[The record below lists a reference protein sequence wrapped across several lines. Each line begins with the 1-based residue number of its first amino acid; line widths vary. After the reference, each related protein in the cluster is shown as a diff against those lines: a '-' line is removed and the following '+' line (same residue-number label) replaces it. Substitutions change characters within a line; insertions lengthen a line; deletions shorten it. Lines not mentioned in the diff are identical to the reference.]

1 MRYSPTSEP
10 QMRLEPE
17 EKPSTWAT
25 AYFEQ
30 RKRHRANRKQGRKI
44 GLQVIGA
51 VLAVTGRIIVAPL
64 LVLLIFTSTNYMN
77 GATFFIES
85 KDSYFAFNERDLV
98 MTGGCTGCHIPCR
111 RAMFLLNT
119 FNHEA
124 LKSKPMF
131 QDLYTATSWDYSV
144 LSAEA
149 LALGDALDT
158 SGAICTGG
166 VNEWGSPNTVVT
178 TSAEELLQVITVL
191 NLSVAP
197 MMIAELKKGI
207 ELKNECTTKWA
218 IIALIHLFQFQTV
231 KNSADYSSIPAA
243 DFNVFP
249 EYTECR
255 PVVSNENII
264 GSKLVL
270 NTNGVDLLAV
280 VPDLLK
286 QFPYGFDSSLPAVSR
301 SMAAHNTYH
310 PAKTVVQALFRAY
323 YAGCRVREVNTTGV
337 YIEDTCTTIKRWET
351 YGLMVQSPDDIPV
364 CSTTNVC
371 VHNYYNSLWEWISE
385 IDKSVEGRIAEYINV
400 FRNRYADTIA
410 LSVLPGMVM
419 VQMLLMGVISLYQI
433 MSHKRS
439 VLLTQIWAYRC
450 QNGRMQVLYLVEVTY
465 HLIFSSDLYYLGLAT
480 GTLTVESVA
489 NLTFSFFVF
498 SYTYINLLK
507 ARSGEQQLD
516 RHFRLTWETMQII
529 ITPCVAALLL
539 SVRQTSL
546 SFVVD
551 WNGELL
557 RKTTAR
563 GAKYCKLN
571 DSCILMNVNL
581 AVVVLVIST
590 ALGLIAFATSYIIQK
605 RSKHWE
611 NIQSFASTVSSRTA
625 SLYASREASRRRSQS
640 SVILP
645 NKGLNGKIAQS
656 NAEAKRLPELTTFE
670 QNCLGCPF
678 TKLFKDC
685 DDFAYMT
692 FMGKRCTTVEA
703 LLLTGYLFY
712 GQHIYQAGSVVLL
725 LMARLIPRKFLR
737 TFNVLLIRWH
747 MDPEDGS
754 LTHALS
760 CTWYHASNENYKLSE
775 ATPVS

>member
-1 MRYSPTSEP
+1 MRESGHSEAAPTTVATTH
-10 QMRLEPE
+10 LETE
-17 EKPSTWAT
+17 EKPPTWAT
-25 AYFEQ
+25 TYFEQ
-30 RKRHRANRKQGRKI
+30 RRSRRAKSNRGRKL

-51 VLAVTGRIIVAPL
+51 ALVVTGRIVVAPL
-64 LVLLIFTSTNYMN
+64 LVLIIFTTTNYMN

-111 RAMFLLNT
+111 RALFLLNT

-131 QDLYTATSWDYSV
+131 EDLYTATSWDYSV
-144 LSAEA
+144 ISADA

-197 MMIAELKKGI
+197 QMIAELEKGV
-207 ELKNECTTKWA
+207 ELKAECTTKWA

-231 KNSADYSSIPAA
+231 KDSAEYSSIPAA

-249 EYTECR
+249 EYTEYR
-255 PVVSNENII
+255 PTVSNDNIV
-264 GSKLVL
+264 GAKLAL
-270 NTNGVDLLAV
+270 GTNGEDLLAV

-286 QFPYGFDSSLPAVSR
+286 QFPYGFDSSLPALSR

-310 PAKTVVQALFRAY
+310 PAKTVLQSLFRGY

-337 YIEDTCTTIKRWET
+337 YIEAACTPVQRWET
-351 YGLMVQSPDDIPV
+351 YGLMIQSPDNIPV

-371 VHNYYNSLWEWISE
+371 VHNYYNSLWEWIQELDS
-385 IDKSVEGRIAEYINV
+385 SVEGRVAEYINV
-400 FRNRYADTIA
+400 FRNRYADTVA

-439 VLLTQIWAYRC
+439 VQLTQIWAYRC
-450 QNGRMQVLYLVEVTY
+450 QNGRMQVVYLAEVTY

-480 GTLTVESVA
+480 GTLTVEAVA

-516 RHFRLTWETMQII
+516 RHFRLTWETMQIL
-529 ITPCVAALLL
+529 ITPCVAALLM
-539 SVRQTSL
+539 SVRETSL
-546 SFVVD
+546 SFVVN

-581 AVVVLVIST
+581 AVVVLAIST
-590 ALGLIAFATSYIIQK
+590 ALGLIAFAASFVIQK
-605 RSKHWE
+605 RSQHWE
-611 NIQSFASTVSSRTA
+611 NVRSFASSVSRRT
-625 SLYASREASRRRSQS
+625 SSSYAVRDASRRPSQGPAITLDK
-640 SVILP
+640 VVKP
-645 NKGLNGKIAQS
+645 VQA
-656 NAEAKRLPELTTFE
+656 LTTFE
-670 QNCLGCPF
+670 QHCLGCPF
-678 TKLFKDC
+678 TKLFNDC

-692 FMGKRCTTVEA
+692 FVGKRCTTVEA

-712 GQHIYQAGSVVLL
+712 GQHVYQAGSVVLL
-725 LMARLIPRKFLR
+725 LMARLIPRKLLR

-754 LTHALS
+754 LTHALP
-760 CTWYHASNENYKLSE
+760 CTWFHASNENYKLSE